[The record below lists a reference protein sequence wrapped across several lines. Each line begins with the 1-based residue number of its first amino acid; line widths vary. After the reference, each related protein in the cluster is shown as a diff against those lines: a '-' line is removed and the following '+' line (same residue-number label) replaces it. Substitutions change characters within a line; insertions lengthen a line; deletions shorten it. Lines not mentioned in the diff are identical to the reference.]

1 MTRKRKLPPVEAPP
15 PKTVDASIEKRGSGD
30 GRPKFPTELIRYLEH
45 ISRLPPDPDVDLTQ
59 KCLEEVEGEEETLLR
74 FSEGCLLV
82 EKIFGAQK
90 SAAFEFLQKLERKKK
105 SQRSSLIFN
114 STSGRTLEKLF
125 VALIPIEAKHSELL
139 NSWLELIVDEWTDVI
154 FDRAAAFFVRALSR
168 ALCGLTEKEIRN
180 ADLRI
185 NSVTRPMIQK
195 LIIRAFDFQSMK
207 THLDL
212 PSCSLI
218 LQDLAAIEK
227 TAKTGAVREFVVR
240 FLAEEDVEKSW
251 SSAES
256 SRFWEAV
263 LGVVDDE
270 LRETIF
276 NSLEDR
282 LLESLI
288 LDQLFQFADPDHL
301 LDFDVE
307 MQTQMSEQK
316 IASHVFDSLI
326 PRLCSNQYGTRV
338 FEAFWFEVP
347 IQHERY
353 VRLLLPMLKQTSDY
367 ESVNGKKS
375 LDMESN
381 VSSEKK
387 KLSPLIATCICVLIV
402 IALCALPIVLSILFP
417 KPLEKVNCVND
428 ASLKRMEQQMEL
440 LIKQNTLLVNEVALL
455 KQSAARSEQKIEE
468 MKQSNSQQFK
478 VIQTMMRT
486 EMTNALQSNRTTEE
500 MLTTQK
506 EEKIVAK
513 VDARNTTEEC
523 TLFCR
528 GLKSTGNGIKIAV
541 HYFGYPYRFVF
552 GKTTSTAFSLCTWLL
567 IIGLLILKFKHFK
580 SEKDRDETKSTPL
593 PRQLKQLLPL

>member
-1 MTRKRKLPPVEAPP
+1 M
-15 PKTVDASIEKRGSGD
+15 
-30 GRPKFPTELIRYLEH
+30 
-45 ISRLPPDPDVDLTQ
+45 
-59 KCLEEVEGEEETLLR
+59 
-74 FSEGCLLV
+74 
-82 EKIFGAQK
+82 
-90 SAAFEFLQKLERKKK
+90 
-105 SQRSSLIFN
+105 
-114 STSGRTLEKLF
+114 
-125 VALIPIEAKHSELL
+125 
-139 NSWLELIVDEWTDVI
+139 
-154 FDRAAAFFVRALSR
+154 
-168 ALCGLTEKEIRN
+168 
-180 ADLRI
+180 
-185 NSVTRPMIQK
+185 
-195 LIIRAFDFQSMK
+195 
-207 THLDL
+207 
-212 PSCSLI
+212 
-218 LQDLAAIEK
+218 
-227 TAKTGAVREFVVR
+227 
-240 FLAEEDVEKSW
+240 
-251 SSAES
+251 
-256 SRFWEAV
+256 
-263 LGVVDDE
+263 DD
-270 LRETIF
+270 
-276 NSLEDR
+276 
-282 LLESLI
+282 
-288 LDQLFQFADPDHL
+288 
-301 LDFDVE
+301 
-307 MQTQMSEQK
+307 
-316 IASHVFDSLI
+316 
-326 PRLCSNQYGTRV
+326 
-338 FEAFWFEVP
+338 
-347 IQHERY
+347 
-353 VRLLLPMLKQTSDY
+353 QTSDY

-417 KPLEKVNCVND
+417 KPLEKVNCVNVNSNGQPMYTEPRQMD

-580 SEKDRDETKSTPL
+580 SEKDRDETKCNFIVMPL
-593 PRQLKQLLPL
+593 FFLILYGLFYLFGSIITCASGKPMPFS